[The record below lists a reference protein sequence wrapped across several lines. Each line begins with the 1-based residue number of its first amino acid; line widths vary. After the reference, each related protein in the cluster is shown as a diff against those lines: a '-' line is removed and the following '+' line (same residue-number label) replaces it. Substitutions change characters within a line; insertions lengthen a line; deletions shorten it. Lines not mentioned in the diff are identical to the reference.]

1 MCVSSYIIA
10 IESGLYVP
18 LIRGKFYIY
27 DLIKLFQVRLMIES
41 KKSIDK
47 NSYLQ
52 SFLIV
57 KIANT

>member
-1 MCVSSYIIA
+1 
-10 IESGLYVP
+10 
-18 LIRGKFYIY
+18 
-27 DLIKLFQVRLMIES
+27 MIES

-57 KIANT
+57 KIAYT